1 MRSHHLPIF
10 LLLLLSWAIP
20 SLANANTAT
29 TTTVDER
36 FLNTFIKIY
45 KNDPEALQRFQAQLI
60 NALPEDMDKVVHGL
74 ETNTYTYLAP
84 VIIPAANI
92 PQAQGLANE
101 QFTLM
106 AIKEGKL
113 KEIPFQIDEYDET
126 GLIWVEDVSK
136 NDPEGKPGT
145 FDGFDE
151 LVFMYRDAGL
161 EPLSES
167 GEQHIIT
174 ELTLKDPQGQTRY
187 AYLVKQ
193 APNKTFSPYISVDL
207 DQGQIRSTVFEL
219 DFNPKNLLDVDTMV
233 SKVGPEAGQNLLGDL
248 NVKLSTGI
256 LSRNLRFSLEVPNNI
271 RALPLGVKDGP
282 VRSTVLIRAR
292 VWYLG
297 MPTLLTHPLQVQF
310 YEQATNIPIPF
321 DISSISTLRHFVGML
336 KEPKLDISL
345 QLKHTENASVTFANL
360 FEKHQDFAQ
369 VDGKTTSFE
378 QLLNAQRMPGDW
390 VSVDSNKGWGF
401 LFSHGIP
408 VTEDGLF
415 DQYLEGTEINMV
427 YQEPQ
432 LDGAPTLALGFQGKN
447 LPTAVFDLLKAAPT
461 LPKRITGLGDA
472 FLFYEEQGRNGKL
485 QKYDE
490 VVHNTLK
497 DFAQNNEQVIE
508 AFITDM
514 SRMQYVGMEKEQLNA
529 LIRAGLKD
537 TLAIPE
543 PVDHGK
549 VLTALVAEAKQQGV
563 SWADLRFANIPIT
576 LWFPHKL
583 GPEPDKFHQQQAQG
597 IAVSLQPWQPN
608 ETAANP

>member
-1 MRSHHLPIF
+1 MRPQHYLPIF
-10 LLLLLSWAIP
+10 MLIFLSWALP
-20 SLANANTAT
+20 SFANTP
-29 TTTVDER
+29 VDER
-36 FLNTFIKIY
+36 FLNTFIRIY

-60 NALPEDMDKVVHGL
+60 NARPEDMDKVVHGL

-84 VIIPAANI
+84 VIIPAVDI
-92 PQAQGLANE
+92 PQAQGLANDTL
-101 QFTLM
+101 TLM
-106 AIKEGKL
+106 AIKDGKL

-136 NDPEGKPGT
+136 NEPEGAPGH

-151 LVFMYRDAGL
+151 LVFMFRDAGL
-161 EPLSES
+161 EPLTDST
-167 GEQHIIT
+167 QPHIIS
-174 ELTLKDPQGQTRY
+174 ELTLNDAEGQTRY

-193 APNKTFSPYISVDL
+193 APSKTFNPYISVDME
-207 DQGQIRSTVFEL
+207 QGQVRSTVFEL
-219 DFNPKNLLDVDTMV
+219 DFNPKNLLDVETMV

-256 LSRNLRFSLEVPNNI
+256 LSRTLRFSLEVPNNI

-292 VWYLG
+292 VWYMG

-345 QLKHTENASVTFANL
+345 QLKHTENANVTFANV
-360 FEKHQDFAQ
+360 FEKHQEFAR
-369 VDGKTTSFE
+369 VDGQTSSFE

-390 VSVDSNKGWGF
+390 LSVDSNKGWGF

-427 YQEPQ
+427 YKEPRIN
-432 LDGAPTLALGFQGKN
+432 GAPTLELGFQGKN
-447 LPTAVFDLLKAAPT
+447 LPMTVFDLLKAAPT
-461 LPKRITGLGDA
+461 LPKRITELGDA

-485 QKYDE
+485 HKYDE
-490 VVHNTLK
+490 IVHNTLK
-497 DFAQNNEQVIE
+497 DFAKSNEQLTE

-514 SRMQYVGMEKEQLNA
+514 GRMQYVGMKKEQLNA

-537 TLAIPE
+537 TLAIPD

-549 VLTALVAEAKQQGV
+549 VLTALVAEAKKQGV
-563 SWADLRFANIPIT
+563 DWADLRFANIPIT
-576 LWFPHKL
+576 FWFPHKL
-583 GPEPDKFHQQQAQG
+583 GTEPHKFHQQQAHG
-597 IAVSLQPWQPN
+597 IAVTTQPWQPI
-608 ETAANP
+608 ETAINP